1 MKEVFSTQIIYYV
14 TLDTPGAQRRRK
26 KKFLTIF
33 CQKGA
38 KTHVDGKWSGISKT
52 LKPLCAR
59 PCGKIQEMATN
70 P

>member
-38 KTHVDGKWSGISKT
+38 KTHVDGKWSGILKT
-52 LKPLCAR
+52 LKHLCAR
-59 PCGKIQEMATN
+59 PSGRIQK
-70 P
+70 

>member
-33 CQKGA
+33 RQNRA
-38 KTHVDGKWSGISKT
+38 KTHVDGKWSGILKT
-52 LKPLCAR
+52 LKHLCAR
-59 PCGKIQEMATN
+59 GSGRIQK
-70 P
+70 